1 MHLLT
6 RRSQLLDHCNAVT
19 DLPAAQFHTELI
31 AAYPE
36 AKVILTTRDMEAWYE
51 SVMSTVQKN
60 RESWKYN
67 FMKLLYPDGRLSLKF
82 WKLWDSCWEG
92 DFRKNGKRLF
102 LKQREMCTIR
112 CKESGKVARSFFWSR
127 LLG

>member
-1 MHLLT
+1 
-6 RRSQLLDHCNAVT
+6 VT

-102 LKQREMCTIR
+102 LKHNEQVR
-112 CKESGKVARSFFWSR
+112 KEVEGR
-127 LLG
+127 LLEFRVEQGWYAAIVFDLTSHL